1 MHFFQMMRWILGC
14 IHQDQELQLEHELL
28 KPTEALSA
36 EASDPAGAEKKL
48 LWSISEIDYIIIL
61 HGKRIICY
69 PSASHNQKS
78 ASSTLSLDL
87 IARSLAR
94 WGLGRFQ
101 RGEATVSRCLDV
113 ACRASLTMLSRF
125 ASILRPCVPFP
136 QS

>member
-87 IARSLAR
+87 IARSLVGD
-94 WGLGRFQ
+94 WGDFNAEKQLFLDASMLLAGPL
-101 RGEATVSRCLDV
+101 SRCYLD
-113 ACRASLTMLSRF
+113 S
-125 ASILRPCVPFP
+125 P
-136 QS
+136 QF